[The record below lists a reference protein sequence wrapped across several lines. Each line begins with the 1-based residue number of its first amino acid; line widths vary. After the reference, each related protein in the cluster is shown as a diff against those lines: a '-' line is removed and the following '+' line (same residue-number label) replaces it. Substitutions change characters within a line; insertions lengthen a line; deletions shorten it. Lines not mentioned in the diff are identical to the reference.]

1 MAITITKK
9 TPGSA
14 MSVGASTNS
23 GRIQACAP
31 NISLDQPGRLRVA
44 NVMALLGV
52 SHATLYKGMKAG
64 RYPLPDGHDGARPY
78 WKTATIRAFLNA

>member
-1 MAITITKK
+1 MAITISKK
-9 TPGSA
+9 TQYAATPIG
-14 MSVGASTNS
+14 VSTNS
-23 GRIQACAP
+23 GRIRASAP

-64 RYPLPDGHDGARPY
+64 RYPLPDGHDGVRPY
-78 WKTATIRAFLNA
+78 WKTATIREFLRT

>member
-1 MAITITKK
+1 MTATITKK
-9 TPGSA
+9 NPDSA
-14 MSVGASTNS
+14 MPVGVSTNT
-23 GRIQACAP
+23 GRTQARVP
-31 NISLDQPGRLRVA
+31 DISLDQPGRLRVA

-78 WKTATIRAFLNA
+78 WKTVTIREFLKT